1 MSAVDEADRSTV
13 PPLLQVEDF
22 VVEAGDTLLIEG
34 LSFALAPGEI
44 LGLIGPSGCGKSTLL
59 KCIAGLRD
67 PVAGRVTLDA
77 KDPDGQNWPDFR
89 KRVILVD
96 QQPVLL
102 EGTTEENLERPF
114 QYQANADDY
123 PTARAV
129 SLLNSVR
136 IGISKLRQSAVELSV
151 GEKQRVC
158 LVRAL
163 LLEPSVLLLDEPTA
177 ALDDLSGMSVEGL
190 IREEVTKR
198 RAAAIIVTHDRGQ
211 IRRICDRE
219 ILLEAYRPVEARLT

>member
-1 MSAVDEADRSTV
+1 MNPVDEISSSTE
-13 PPLLQVEDF
+13 PPLLQVDGF
-22 VVEAGDTLLIEG
+22 VVGAGDTLLIEG
-34 LSFALAPGEI
+34 LSFVLAPGEI

-67 PVAGRVTLDA
+67 PMAGRVTLDA
-77 KDPDGQNWPDFR
+77 EEPDGQNWPDFR
-89 KRVILVD
+89 KRVVLVD
-96 QQPVLL
+96 QQPILL

-114 QYQANADDY
+114 QYQANAGDY
-123 PTARAV
+123 PAARAI

-136 IGISKLRQSAVELSV
+136 IGLSKLRQSAVELSV

-177 ALDDLSGMSVEGL
+177 ALDDLSGKAVERL
-190 IREEVTKR
+190 IREQVANGR
-198 RAAAIIVTHDRGQ
+198 NAAIIVTHDQGQ

-219 ILLEAYRPVEARLT
+219 ILLEAYRPVEARLP

>member
-1 MSAVDEADRSTV
+1 MNPVDEVASSTD
-13 PPLLQVEDF
+13 PPLLQVEGF
-22 VVEAGDTLLIEG
+22 VVGVGDTLLIEG

-77 KDPDGQNWPDFR
+77 EEADGRNWPDFR

-96 QQPVLL
+96 QQSVLL

-123 PTARAV
+123 PAARAV

-136 IGISKLRQSAVELSV
+136 IGLSKLKQSAIELSV
-151 GEKQRVC
+151 GEQQRVC

-163 LLEPSVLLLDEPTA
+163 LLGPSVLLLDEPTA
-177 ALDDLSGMSVEGL
+177 ALDDLSGMAVEGL
-190 IREEVTKR
+190 IREEIRRR

-219 ILLEAYRPVEARLT
+219 ILLEAYRPVETRLP